1 MEEAVSSGRPG
12 WRWIKAEDKD
22 IYISSNIGRCYPTT
36 KRQASFSCLL
46 YKVLFKCQVD
56 LRSKEWCVMGLRVKM
71 KRSLMLRMGVDRM
84 REIVPIMVGKSGRVD
99 YK

>member
-1 MEEAVSSGRPG
+1 MQETQKP
-12 WRWIKAEDKD
+12 ID
-22 IYISSNIGRCYPTT
+22 ISSNISRCYPGA

-56 LRSKEWCVMGLRVKM
+56 LRSKEWWLMGLRVKM
-71 KRSLMLRMGVDRM
+71 KRSLMLRMDVDHM
-84 REIVPIMVGKSGRVD
+84 DENSPIMVGKSGRVD